1 MNNEMWVSSFKSWC
15 LESYAPGKI
24 ILSGEHSVVYGK
36 PALSFSI
43 DKYTKMVLVVNALE
57 KNSNLFLKI
66 FLKDVNN
73 QIQIEKNEILN
84 FYKIYSKEKGDANI
98 KFLFMS
104 MILDIFNEL
113 GYDENQFELFVNKY
127 IFDCEISSS
136 ITIGFGLGSSAAF
149 NVCLVNGFSY
159 AICKLSNHEF
169 LSKPKICLIS
179 NKAEKFFHTN
189 PSGIDVVTSVN
200 GGGIFFKE
208 IENYSVSKNLDF
220 FEKND
225 LKMLLVSTG
234 VKRNCKEFTGKVSE
248 FKIKNPKLFEDYIY
262 KIGDITNEII
272 NIVQNKN
279 NNVDQFFDL
288 IIENQLML
296 KNINVSNE
304 KIDSII
310 NILKQNNICGKITGA
325 GGGGYI
331 LVIIKEKDYN
341 KFINISTENKFNV
354 LNFNLENKGSFIKEK
369 I

>member
-1 MNNEMWVSSFKSWC
+1 MNNEMWVGSFKSWC

-43 DKYTKMVLVVNALE
+43 DKYTKMVLFVNAIE
-57 KNSNLFLKI
+57 KNNNPFLKI

-73 QIQIEKNEILN
+73 HIQIEKNEFLN
-84 FYKIYSKEKGDANI
+84 FYKIYNKEIGQEDI
-98 KFLFMS
+98 KCLFMS
-104 MILDIFNEL
+104 MIVDIFIEL

-136 ITIGFGLGSSAAF
+136 ITIGYGLGSSAAF

-159 AICKLSNHEF
+159 AICKLSNHEI
-169 LSKPKICLIS
+169 LDKSKICLIS
-179 NKAEKFFHTN
+179 NKAEKFFHIN

-200 GGGIFFKE
+200 GGGIFFHG
-208 IENYSVSKNLDF
+208 IEDYKVSKNLDF
-220 FEKND
+220 FEKNN
-225 LKMLLVSTG
+225 LKMILVSTE

-248 FKIKNPKLFEDYIY
+248 FKNQNPKLFADYIY
-262 KIGDITNEII
+262 KIGDLTSEII
-272 NIVQNKN
+272 NFVQNKN
-279 NNVDQFFDL
+279 NVDEFLDL
-288 IIENQLML
+288 IKENQIML

-304 KIDSII
+304 KIDYII
-310 NILKQNNICGKITGA
+310 NILNQNNICGKITGA
-325 GGGGYI
+325 GGGGYV

-341 KFINISTENKFNV
+341 KFINISTDNKFNV